1 MAKLR
6 DVDLSQAPETAAA
19 FERVEESRGW
29 ISNLM
34 RSIAHAPEGLNR
46 FQALG
51 HYARY
56 DTQLSE
62 AQKELVICATV
73 RNVSYGWEHHAPLA
87 RNCGVTDTQLAAIKT
102 GEVPRDLSLAD
113 QAVVRYTLE
122 FSSFSGVSK
131 AAADDALK
139 HFTERQIVDMSLIS
153 AFYLAAGSLII
164 GLEVQLEGAEAL
176 RTEQEWQKK
185 QLAAKAK

>member
-6 DVDLSQAPETAAA
+6 DVDLETSPDTAAS
-19 FERVEESRGW
+19 FKRLQESRGW

-56 DTQLSE
+56 DAELTE
-62 AQKELVICATV
+62 AQKELVICTTV
-73 RNVSYGWEHHAPLA
+73 RGVPYGWEHHAPLA
-87 RNCGVTDTQLAAIKT
+87 KNCGVTDAQLEAIKK
-102 GEVPRDLSLAD
+102 GDVPSDLSAPD
-113 QAVVRYTLE
+113 RAVVRYTLA
-122 FSSFSGVSK
+122 FSSFKGVSRETT
-131 AAADDALK
+131 DEALR
-139 HFTERQIVDMSLIS
+139 HFSERQIVDMSLIS

-164 GLEVQLEGAEAL
+164 GFEVEVEGPEAL
-176 RTEQEWQKK
+176 KTEQEWQRK
-185 QLAAKAK
+185 QLAARSK